1 MFRLLLG
8 GLFACLFVGPGLAEE
23 KTVKGWG
30 SLVDPDG
37 DCKITEGKDKLVIT
51 VPKTHHDLTYTE
63 NFTKLNAPRILQEAK
78 ADFVLQVK
86 VQPFPLP
93 EANSSSSGGFSFV
106 SSGLLVWKDDKN
118 FIRLERAAEGN
129 SPAPFV
135 WLERF
140 QDGKAVTQQ
149 GKPVSEKNINLR
161 VKRSGNK
168 LTYSVS
174 ENGNWEDIHSEEV
187 ELPPRLHVGV
197 LAINT
202 TTKAFPAQFE
212 SLKLSAK

>member
-1 MFRLLLG
+1 MFRLLLISF
-8 GLFACLFVGPGLAEE
+8 LACLLVGPGFAEE

-30 SLVDPDG
+30 TVVDPGG
-37 DCKITEGKDKLVIT
+37 DCKITEDKGKLTIT

-63 NFTKLNAPRILQEAK
+63 NFTKLNAPRILQEVK
-78 ADFVLQVK
+78 GDFVLQVK
-86 VQPFPLP
+86 VHTFALP
-93 EANSSSSGGFSFV
+93 EANTSSSGQVSFI

-118 FIRLERAAEGN
+118 FIRLERAAEGS
-129 SPAPFV
+129 SPAPFI

-149 GKPVSEKNINLR
+149 GKPVSEKDINLR

-168 LTYSVS
+168 LTFSIS
-174 ENGNWEDIHSEEV
+174 EGGNWEDIHTEEV
-187 ELPPRLHVGV
+187 ELPQKLQVGV

-202 TTKAFPAQFE
+202 TTKVFPAKFE
-212 SLKLSAK
+212 GLKLSAK

>member
-30 SLVDPDG
+30 SLVDP
-37 DCKITEGKDKLVIT
+37 
-51 VPKTHHDLTYTE
+51 
-63 NFTKLNAPRILQEAK
+63 
-78 ADFVLQVK
+78 
-86 VQPFPLP
+86 
-93 EANSSSSGGFSFV
+93 
-106 SSGLLVWKDDKN
+106 
-118 FIRLERAAEGN
+118 
-129 SPAPFV
+129 
-135 WLERF
+135 
-140 QDGKAVTQQ
+140 DGKAVTQQ